1 MTESRTDILAAAY
14 AEGVKTA
21 LLDAGYPDDAVDE
34 FSVKVAA
41 EAGPSIELN
50 VSPTASIGS
59 RGDIVRAAPEARRS
73 ILERVMTGAPVGA
86 TAAVLAG
93 GALGLGRTPVMR
105 RQFMKALRRKKDG
118 GVLQALKEMTSKP
131 SNQEQI
137 RSLAIPGAVGGGILG
152 AISGT

>member
-1 MTESRTDILAAAY
+1 MTESRSDILAAAY
-14 AEGVKTA
+14 VEGVKTA
-21 LLDAGYPDDAVDE
+21 LLDAGYDDGAANDY
-34 FSVKVAA
+34 SQKVAA
-41 EAGPSIELN
+41 DLPPSIELN
-50 VSPTASIGS
+50 VSPTASIG
-59 RGDIVRAAPEARRS
+59 RASEGTPEARRS
-73 ILERVMTGAPVGA
+73 ILERIMTGAPVGA

-118 GVLQALKEMTSKP
+118 GVLQALKEITSKP

-137 RSLAIPGAVGGGILG
+137 RSLAIPGAVGGGVLG